1 MKKTY
6 IEPQTEER
14 KPILD
19 IVLIGASSEQDPWA
33 DTKDRDVYYEEEQ
46 EEFYLMHQKSSSNKH
61 TLW

>member
-1 MKKTY
+1 MKKIY

-46 EEFYLMHQKSSSNKH
+46 EEFYLMHQNSSSNKH